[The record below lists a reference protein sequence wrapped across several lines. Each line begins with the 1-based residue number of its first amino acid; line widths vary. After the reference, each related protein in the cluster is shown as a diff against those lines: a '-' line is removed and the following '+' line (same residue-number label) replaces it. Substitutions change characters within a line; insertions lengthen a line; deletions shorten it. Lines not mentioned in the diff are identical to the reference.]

1 MQILHDV
8 INNWTNK
15 IQILP
20 DALNNWPNYIKNLW
34 MSGLLALIRTKL
46 LLHCFAFYNC
56 INFNGGSVIVK

>member
-46 LLHCFAFYNC
+46 LLHWSLRF
-56 INFNGGSVIVK
+56 ITV